1 MRQAIR
7 KARGHDKILEYFLPY
22 NKGLST
28 RTGGS
33 ISSACSLPQLRIST
47 FLERYQS
54 DQIDSSTG
62 LPFRA
67 QHYCRLQFPPLPL
80 QHWPVRRT
88 MKNPL
93 AKNLEELGYRGTCT
107 TLCIMR
113 AAWLWITQTAP
124 RIPKVL
130 SALTH
135 TPTVCLSCGTLLQI
149 YKSLEHRSKHIK
161 L

>member
-93 AKNLEELGYRGTCT
+93 AKNPEKLGYRGTCT
-107 TLCIMR
+107 VPHSMYHASGVI
-113 AAWLWITQTAP
+113 
-124 RIPKVL
+124 VN
-130 SALTH
+130 H
-135 TPTVCLSCGTLLQI
+135 TDCAQNP
-149 YKSLEHRSKHIK
+149 KSLFRVDSHTNRLFELRHATTHLQKA
-161 L
+161 